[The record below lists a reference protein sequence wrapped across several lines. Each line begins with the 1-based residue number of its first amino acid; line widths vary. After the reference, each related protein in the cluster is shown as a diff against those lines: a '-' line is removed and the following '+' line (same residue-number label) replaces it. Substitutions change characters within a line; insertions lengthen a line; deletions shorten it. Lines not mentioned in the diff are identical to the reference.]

1 MISFVFVFNY
11 VYMVFFPDS
20 AEDNHNNGTA
30 FMWNYEDNYNYLI
43 NIIFNLIRFPSYLC
57 CTINRGNTGFGSTY
71 GLQIS
76 WFWVRKFANTLSEKD
91 ASSEQVL

>member
-30 FMWNYEDNYNYLI
+30 FM
-43 NIIFNLIRFPSYLC
+43 
-57 CTINRGNTGFGSTY
+57 
-71 GLQIS
+71 
-76 WFWVRKFANTLSEKD
+76 
-91 ASSEQVL
+91 